1 MKMLTGTK
9 IDFIAKRY
17 VYFGVSLLLM
27 SAAAVSVVTKGGFSV
42 GIDFDGGYLFQMK
55 VTPPMPM
62 SDLRSVLS
70 SAVSSFEIQ
79 NVVGLDDVI
88 VRVKKGEASTQD
100 LMASM
105 EKSIAAARPDATVR
119 WDRVEYVGPVVG
131 RYLKRQ
137 AVMAILFSLA
147 GIILYVAFRFK
158 SLVWGAAGVAALAHD
173 VWVVLGF
180 LSFFNK
186 EITLTVIAALLTLA
200 GYSIND
206 TIVIFDRIREKMRL
220 HTKEPLDVVINASI
234 NETLSRT
241 VITSFTLFI
250 VVLTLFIFGGA
261 VLHDFSFALLVG
273 VVVGTYSSVYV
284 AAPIVYE
291 WHVRRVAASGKSS
304 GRK

>member
-1 MKMLTGTK
+1 MKIFTGTK
-9 IDFIAKRY
+9 IDFISKRY
-17 VYFGVSLLLM
+17 VYFGISLALM
-27 SAAAVSVVTKGGFSV
+27 AAAAVSVVMKGGFSV
-42 GIDFDGGYLFQMK
+42 GIDFEGGYLFQLK
-55 VTPPMPM
+55 VTPPIPM

-70 SAVSSFEIQ
+70 DSLSSFEIQ

-88 VRVKKGEASTQD
+88 VRVKKGEVGTQE
-100 LMASM
+100 LMSAM
-105 EKSIAAARPDATVR
+105 EKSIVAASPDAVVR

-137 AVMAILFSLA
+137 AVMAIFFSLA
-147 GIILYVAFRFK
+147 GIIAYVAFRFK

-180 LSFFNK
+180 LSFFNR

-220 HTKEPLDVVINASI
+220 HSKEALSEVINRSI

-241 VITSFTLFI
+241 VITS
-250 VVLTLFIFGGA
+250 LTLFAVVLALYIFGGA

-273 VVVGTYSSVYV
+273 VIVGTYSSIFV

-291 WHVRRVAASGKSS
+291 WYAKRSAR
-304 GRK
+304 